1 MHFLQDTL
9 YTTKYAVHENF
20 LSFSSFFFFFGCL
33 ASQGIQNAF
42 TKGSWTNLPLASM
55 ESCKE
60 GMWDSNSPAT
70 SLSKLCEKDGRRTS
84 GLSPIPVRTES
95 GKPSSHFHVA
105 HGYTPR
111 QTEPLGLCFETPQCK
126 YQKDNYDGAPPILK
140 GLRGLLVRVEMATMM
155 QGGYQLYAGLTWVC
169 LWLWRLTV
177 LCLLRV
183 YRELLQ
189 MELAGLRDPFW
200 FKTQSSMNMQNINV
214 AQKLYNERVQIGF
227 CHFDQSQLSRKWC
240 SVSNI
245 FKAPDLKLH
254 YMQKIRIPT

>member
-1 MHFLQDTL
+1 
-9 YTTKYAVHENF
+9 
-20 LSFSSFFFFFGCL
+20 
-33 ASQGIQNAF
+33 
-42 TKGSWTNLPLASM
+42 M

-126 YQKDNYDGAPPILK
+126 YQKDNYDGAPLILK

-189 MELAGLRDPFW
+189 MEQAGLRDPFW

-214 AQKLYNERVQIGF
+214 AQKLYNERVQIDF
-227 CHFDQSQLSRKWC
+227 ANLISHSWAENDVVSAIFSRHLTWNYITCRRLEYQPNQIKKHKWWKFDQTRRI
-240 SVSNI
+240 N
-245 FKAPDLKLH
+245 FKSLNFQSPS
-254 YMQKIRIPT
+254 TNE